1 MVVAQFYCFIVLYK
15 LVKLVTR
22 VSLTRL
28 FYFIFLLIVY
38 LFFVT
43 LVGHSFWQQLCQE
56 HGISLDGTLE
66 DYAQD
71 SGFDRKDVFFY
82 QADDDHYIPRSILVD
97 LEPRVSFIICCDS
110 CYISYLT
117 IFIVRSL
124 IKFFRHLS
132 LIYIIL
138 KIFTSLKTVV
148 VLPIIGLWVITMLK
162 EFMKK
167 FLI

>member
-1 MVVAQFYCFIVLYK
+1 M
-15 LVKLVTR
+15 
-22 VSLTRL
+22 
-28 FYFIFLLIVY
+28 IVY
-38 LFFVT
+38 LLFVI

-97 LEPRVSFIICCDS
+97 LEPRVSFIIFCDT
-110 CYISYLT
+110 CYVSNLSV
-117 IFIVRSL
+117 IFVRSL

-138 KIFTSLKTVV
+138 KISTSLKTAV

>member
-1 MVVAQFYCFIVLYK
+1 M
-15 LVKLVTR
+15 
-22 VSLTRL
+22 
-28 FYFIFLLIVY
+28 IVY
-38 LFFVT
+38 LFFVI

-97 LEPRVSFIICCDS
+97 LEPRVSFIVVICA
-110 CYISYLT
+110 
-117 IFIVRSL
+117 IFLIFVIFVRSL

-138 KIFTSLKTVV
+138 KISTSLKTAV

>member
-1 MVVAQFYCFIVLYK
+1 M
-15 LVKLVTR
+15 
-22 VSLTRL
+22 
-28 FYFIFLLIVY
+28 IVY
-38 LFFVT
+38 LFFVI

-97 LEPRVSFIICCDS
+97 LEPRVSFIVVICA
-110 CYISYLT
+110 
-117 IFIVRSL
+117 IFLIFVIFVRSL

-138 KIFTSLKTVV
+138 KISTSLKTAV
-148 VLPIIGLWVITMLK
+148 VLPIIGLWVITMLRK
-162 EFMKK
+162 FMKK

>member
-1 MVVAQFYCFIVLYK
+1 M
-15 LVKLVTR
+15 
-22 VSLTRL
+22 
-28 FYFIFLLIVY
+28 IVY
-38 LFFVT
+38 LFFVI

-97 LEPRVSFIICCDS
+97 LEPRVSFIVVICA
-110 CYISYLT
+110 
-117 IFIVRSL
+117 IFLIFVIFVRSL

-138 KIFTSLKTVV
+138 KISSSLKTAV
-148 VLPIIGLWVITMLK
+148 VLPIIGLWVITMLRK
-162 EFMKK
+162 FMKK

>member
-1 MVVAQFYCFIVLYK
+1 M
-15 LVKLVTR
+15 
-22 VSLTRL
+22 
-28 FYFIFLLIVY
+28 IVY
-38 LFFVT
+38 LFFVI

-97 LEPRVSFIICCDS
+97 LEPRVSFIVVICA
-110 CYISYLT
+110 
-117 IFIVRSL
+117 IFLIFVIFVRSL

-138 KIFTSLKTVV
+138 KISTSLKTAV

-167 FLI
+167 FLIWLIEKLMVRILWKYVHILSIYLV